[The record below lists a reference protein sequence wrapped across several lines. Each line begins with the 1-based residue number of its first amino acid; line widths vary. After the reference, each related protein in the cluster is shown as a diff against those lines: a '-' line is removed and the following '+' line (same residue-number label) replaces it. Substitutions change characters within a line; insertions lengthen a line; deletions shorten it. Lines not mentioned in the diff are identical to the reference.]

1 MKQITP
7 QHGLTKPRSWF
18 AVFQA
23 HGGYWP
29 PIIGVVCVVLTL
41 LSVASYWSADRY
53 DRLGVVAQAQLFDRR
68 LTKDNKGND
77 KQYFVTF
84 LFDANGRT
92 IQRERSVPEQVYAL
106 AGRRA
111 AHEIRYL
118 PDQPDKFETYV
129 GQVRHDAIV
138 LQTVSGLAGL
148 MGVVLLWVFGSR
160 TNRAILARKYGYRT
174 GATVTTIRQRQ
185 KKARSNRAG
194 YLTWITDDGVKG
206 KSLYHPLSK
215 LQSIG
220 KDGRINVY
228 VRKGHSVWEGDV
240 GPAEIPDSSVP
251 KIGR

>member
-18 AVFQA
+18 AVFHA

-53 DRLGVVAQAQLFDRR
+53 DRLGVVAQAQLFDPR

-77 KQYFVTF
+77 KQYYVTF
-84 LFDANGRT
+84 RFDAGGRT
-92 IQRERSVPEQVYAL
+92 IQWERQVPFRIYML
-106 AGRRA
+106 AVQSAG
-111 AHEIRYL
+111 HEIRYL
-118 PDQPDKFETYV
+118 PDQPEKFETYV

-148 MGVVLLWVFGSR
+148 MGVVLLWVLGSR

-174 GATVTTIRQRQ
+174 GATVTAIKQRR
-185 KKARSNRAG
+185 KKARGKRAG
-194 YLTWITDDGVKG
+194 CMKWVTDDGITG
-206 KSLYHPLSK
+206 QSLYHPLSK
-215 LQSIG
+215 LHPG
-220 KDGRINVY
+220 KGRRINVY

-240 GPAEIPDSSVP
+240 GPAEIPNSAVP
-251 KIGR
+251 KVGR